1 MFGNFTEEARKIL
14 VLAKKEMSNLKHPY
28 VGSEHLVL
36 AILKSKNSISKKLN
50 EYELTYDSFRKEL
63 MNVVGVG
70 NSEVTTFLY
79 TPLLKRVIE
88 NAIID
93 SKENNDGNVTVEH
106 LFASL
111 LEEGEGVALRIMMGM
126 DIDLEELYNEFSFKI
141 VGPKSK
147 KNQKLIIDE
156 LGVDLV
162 SKALKNELDPVIG
175 RDNEIKRVIEILSR
189 RSKNNPLLIG
199 DAGVGKTAIVEGLAY
214 LIANGLV
221 PLNLQNKRIVN
232 LDMASLVA
240 GTKYRGEFEERIR
253 KILNEVEENPDVI
266 LFIDEIHTIVGAGGA
281 EGAIDASNIFKPALA
296 RGKIRVIGATT
307 MDEYKK
313 FICTDKALSRRFQNI
328 TIKVP
333 DKKTTKNIMMG
344 LKTIYENYHAVSISE
359 EIIDLIIN
367 LCDKYIHDRN
377 EPDKSIDILD
387 EVCAYVSLKESKD
400 LKEYNKI
407 NLELKKITDKKN
419 EYIMNDNFKEALVYR
434 MDEQKLMSKI
444 NNLELNI
451 SKNKRKEKVTKE
463 DVAYVMNM
471 KTNIPIYELLEDNI
485 KIIRNIEDN
494 FKNSI
499 IGEDTA
505 VKACVDVIKRI
516 KLGFKDENTCYS
528 MMFTGPSGVGKTKLA
543 TLFAKSLVNDNL
555 IRLDMSEYSE
565 PSSVTKIIGSSPGY
579 VGYGDNHNVLEEVK
593 NKPFSVILLD
603 EIEKAHTDV
612 LNLFF
617 QILEDGKIKNSQGE
631 YVYFNN
637 TVIIMTSNI
646 GYNENV
652 IGFNKNDNKST
663 KLKDNFSIPFINRI
677 DSIIYFNPLDEDI
690 IRKIIINKLEILKKK
705 YRDRNVNLRINNS
718 VINDII
724 SKSEYKY
731 YGARKIDKIIKDD
744 LENIIIDNILNKEYD
759 ISIKTINKALT

>member
-1 MFGNFTEEARKIL
+1 MFGNFTEEARKVL

-36 AILKSKNSISKKLN
+36 AILKGNNSISKKLN
-50 EYELTYDSFRKEL
+50 EYNLTYDIFRKEL
-63 MNVVGVG
+63 INVVGVG
-70 NSEVTTFLY
+70 SNEGTTFLY

-93 SKENNDGNVTVEH
+93 SKENNDGNVTIEH
-106 LFASL
+106 LFSSL

-126 DIDLEELYNEFSFKI
+126 NIDLEELYNDFSYKI
-141 VGPKSK
+141 VGPKNK
-147 KNQKLIIDE
+147 KNQKLIVDE

-175 RDNEIKRVIEILSR
+175 RDDEIKRVIEILSR

-232 LDMASLVA
+232 LEMASLVA

-253 KILNEVEENPDVI
+253 KILSEVEENPDVI

-313 FICTDKALSRRFQNI
+313 FIATDKALSRRFQNI
-328 TIKVP
+328 NIKVP
-333 DKKTTKNIMMG
+333 DKETTKNIMMG
-344 LKTIYENYHAVSISE
+344 LKPIYESFHAVSISE

-400 LKEYNKI
+400 LKEYNKV
-407 NLELKKITDKKN
+407 NLELKQITNKKN

-434 MDEQKLMSKI
+434 KDEQRLMSKM
-444 NNLELNI
+444 NNLELNM
-451 SKNKRKEKVTKE
+451 SKHKRKEEVTKK
-463 DVAYVMNM
+463 DVAYVLNM
-471 KTNIPIYELLEDNI
+471 KTNIPTYELLEDNL
-485 KIIRNIEDN
+485 KIINNIEN
-494 FKNSI
+494 SFKDTI
-499 IGEDTA
+499 IGQDHA
-505 VKACVDVIKRI
+505 IKSCIDVIKRI

-528 MMFTGPSGVGKTKLA
+528 MMFSGPSGVGKTKLA
-543 TLFAKSLVNDNL
+543 TLFAKSLTNDNL

-565 PSSVTKIIGSSPGY
+565 PSSVTKIVGSAPGY
-579 VGYGDNHNVLEEVK
+579 VGYADNHNILEEVR

-603 EIEKAHTDV
+603 EVEKAHTDV

-631 YVYFNN
+631 YIYFNN

-646 GYNENV
+646 GYNENN
-652 IGFNKNDNKST
+652 IGFSKVDNKNT
-663 KLKDNFSIPFINRI
+663 KLKENFSIPFMNRL
-677 DSIIYFNPLDEDI
+677 DSVIYFNQLDEDS
-690 IRKIIINKLEILKKK
+690 IRKIITNKLTLLKKK
-705 YRDRNVNLRINNS
+705 YKNRDINIKINNT

-724 SKSEYKY
+724 DKSEYKY

-744 LENIIIDNILNKEYD
+744 IENVIIDNILNKEYD